1 MITIFATKF
10 NVYSYFSVAKIA
22 PRLTYKACW
31 PSSLE
36 RQSVSL
42 AVRIFDETN
51 VAALTINQ
59 SHVREVDRTQTSSF
73 LDLIYRVWK
82 IFNINTT

>member
-1 MITIFATKF
+1 M
-10 NVYSYFSVAKIA
+10 AKIA

-31 PSSLE
+31 SSSLE

-42 AVRIFDETN
+42 VLRIFDETN

-59 SHVREVDRTQTSSF
+59 PHVREVDRKQTSSF
-73 LDLIYRVWK
+73 LDLICRVWK
-82 IFNINTT
+82 FST

>member
-1 MITIFATKF
+1 M
-10 NVYSYFSVAKIA
+10 AKIA

-31 PSSLE
+31 SSSLE

-42 AVRIFDETN
+42 VLRIFDETN

-59 SHVREVDRTQTSSF
+59 PYVREVDRKQTNSF
-73 LDLIYRVWK
+73 LDLICRVWK
-82 IFNINTT
+82 FST